1 MNSIFDKEFFY
12 TLNNISIRLN
22 IKLSKGAQG
31 GRKSK
36 VRGTSV
42 EFSDFREYV
51 HGDDF
56 RRVDWNTY
64 GRFEKLFIKLFM
76 EEREGNFSI
85 FIDSSKSMDFGKFN
99 KGDLALKIAAAL
111 SYLGINNLDRVK
123 IGILKE
129 EGAEILKVTRGKE
142 SFSNIIKELED
153 LEFSGR
159 TNLKKSVIKN
169 NFTKKGMTII
179 ISDFLISNGEKD
191 IEDIAKY
198 LTYKKQQVVFIQI
211 LCEEEI
217 SPEIIG
223 TKKIID
229 VETKEEV
236 KVSITPKIIKLYQ
249 ARIKE
254 HEEMIRNIARKYGGI
269 FIKVNS
275 EEDIEKIIL
284 KDFFNHKL
292 LG

>member
-111 SYLGINNLDRVK
+111 SYLGINNLDRVR

-129 EGAEILKVTRGKE
+129 EGAEILKASRGKE
-142 SFSNIIKELED
+142 SFLKIIKGLED

-159 TNLKKSVIKN
+159 TNLKKSIIKS
-169 NFTKKGMTII
+169 NFTSKGMTII
-179 ISDFLISNGEKD
+179 ISDFLIPDGEKD
-191 IEDIAKY
+191 IENIVKY

-211 LCEEEI
+211 LCEEEMN
-217 SPEIIG
+217 PEVVG
-223 TKKIID
+223 TKNIID

-249 ARIKE
+249 EKIKE
-254 HEEMIRNIARKYGGI
+254 QEDMIRTITRKYGGI
-269 FIKVNS
+269 FIKINS

>member
-1 MNSIFDKEFFY
+1 MNSIFDKDFFN

-111 SYLGINNLDRVK
+111 SYLGINNLDRVR

-129 EGAEILKVTRGKE
+129 EGAEILKASRGKE
-142 SFSNIIKELED
+142 SFLKIIKGLED

-159 TNLKKSVIKN
+159 TNLKKSIIKS
-169 NFTKKGMTII
+169 NFTSKGMTII
-179 ISDFLISNGEKD
+179 ISDFLIPDGEKD
-191 IEDIAKY
+191 IENIVKY

-211 LCEEEI
+211 LCEEEMN
-217 SPEIIG
+217 PEVVG
-223 TKKIID
+223 TKNIID

-249 ARIKE
+249 EKIKE
-254 HEEMIRNIARKYGGI
+254 QEDMIRTITRKYGGI
-269 FIKVNS
+269 FIKINS

>member
-111 SYLGINNLDRVK
+111 SYLGINNLDRVR

-129 EGAEILKVTRGKE
+129 EGAEILKASRGKE
-142 SFSNIIKELED
+142 SFLKIIKGLED

-159 TNLKKSVIKN
+159 TNLKKSIIKS
-169 NFTKKGMTII
+169 NFTSKGMTII
-179 ISDFLISNGEKD
+179 ISDFLIPDGEKD
-191 IEDIAKY
+191 IENIVKY
-198 LTYKKQQVVFIQI
+198 LTYKKQKVVFIQI
-211 LCEEEI
+211 LCEEEMN
-217 SPEIIG
+217 PEVVG
-223 TKKIID
+223 TKNIID

-249 ARIKE
+249 EKIKE
-254 HEEMIRNIARKYGGI
+254 QEDMIRTITRKYGGI
-269 FIKVNS
+269 FIKINS